1 MKTVIAGS
9 RTVSKDDVED
19 AMQECPFTR
28 DITTV
33 VSGTARG
40 ADTYGEEWAGVWGVN
55 IVRFP
60 ADWNRFGRKA
70 AGMIRNKEMAEFSD
84 ALIAV
89 WDGKSP
95 GTKNMIANAKH
106 LDLIVWVW
114 DVSQG
119 AGYYECP

>member
-1 MKTVIAGS
+1 MKTIIAGS

-19 AMQECPFTR
+19 AMQECPITR

-60 ADWNRFGRKA
+60 ADWDKFGRA
-70 AGMIRNKEMAEFSD
+70 AGMIRNGEMAEFAD

-89 WDGKSP
+89 WDGNSP
-95 GTKNMIANAKH
+95 GTRNMIANAKQRG
-106 LDLIVWVW
+106 LIVWVW
-114 DVSQG
+114 DVSEQD
-119 AGYYECP
+119 GYYECT